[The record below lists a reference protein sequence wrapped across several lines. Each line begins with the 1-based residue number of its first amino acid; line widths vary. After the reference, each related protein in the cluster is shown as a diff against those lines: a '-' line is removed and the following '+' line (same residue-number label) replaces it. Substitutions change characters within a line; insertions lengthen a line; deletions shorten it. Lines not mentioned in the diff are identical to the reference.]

1 MLLVRIMDVKE
12 KIQKILDEDINVK
25 LILHGGGATL
35 TSFED
40 GVAKIKF
47 MGACASCMS
56 QTDTFDEVVKALIL
70 GNIPEVK
77 DVVVDDTVSDEL
89 LDFARQILA
98 GKRP

>member
-1 MLLVRIMDVKE
+1 MDVKE

-25 LILHGGGATL
+25 LILHGGGASL

-47 MGACASCMS
+47 TGACAACMS
-56 QTDTFDEVVKALIL
+56 QTDTFDDVVKTAIIN
-70 GNIPEVK
+70 GVPEVK
-77 DVVVDDTVSDEL
+77 DVMVDDNVSDEL

-98 GKRP
+98 GKR

>member
-12 KIQKILDEDINVK
+12 KIKQILDDDINVK

-47 MGACASCMS
+47 TGACASCMS
-56 QTDTFDEVVKALIL
+56 QTDTFDEVVKASIMQKV
-70 GNIPEVK
+70 PEVR
-77 DVVVDDTVSDEL
+77 DVEVDDSVSDEL

-98 GKRP
+98 GKR